1 MSDKTQHR
9 KTPAGQLAK
18 ARYEKKRVIKP
29 VSFNIDKD
37 AELLKKADSIKDFS
51 RWVKD
56 RLRET

>member
-37 AELLKKADSIKDFS
+37 ADLLATVEKIEDFS
-51 RWVKD
+51 AWVKQK
-56 RLRET
+56 LKEF

>member
-1 MSDKTQHR
+1 MSDETSC
-9 KTPAGQLAK
+9 KTPAQQAK
-18 ARYEKKRVIKP
+18 ARYEQKRVIKP
-29 VSFNIDKD
+29 VSFNVEQD